1 MIYIS
6 LLCTEFHFR
15 L

>member
-6 LLCTEFHFR
+6 LLCTEFHSR